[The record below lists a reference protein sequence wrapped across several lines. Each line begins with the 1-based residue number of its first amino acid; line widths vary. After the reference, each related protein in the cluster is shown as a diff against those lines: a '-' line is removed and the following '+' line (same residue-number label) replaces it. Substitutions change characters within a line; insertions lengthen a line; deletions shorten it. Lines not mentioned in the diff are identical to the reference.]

1 MKRLILTTSLIFLCF
16 CFLFPQEK
24 KPEKTQL
31 TLMDCMLKALENN
44 LDISVEAFRPDIS
57 EYSIRQSR
65 EYFMPQLSF
74 GYDNFS
80 YNQPSNWY
88 VEGDVYS
95 QKTDS
100 YSLNLEQNVITGGR
114 VTLSLSNST
123 TDTTRSLTIVNPTY
137 SSNLRLNFTQPL
149 LKNFGPNINRRDVKK
164 AQNQR
169 DISVFGLK
177 STIIQKVY
185 DVEEAYW
192 NLVMAIESLSVSE
205 YSLEHSREQ
214 LIKTKEA
221 ARIGAKTAIDVLSS
235 ETEVANWESN
245 IISARAQVESAEDR
259 LRKIMNLPVDASGL
273 SESILPTDKPLVEK
287 VEITFEEAL
296 KVAVKERPELS
307 SKQKEI
313 ENSNIDVS
321 YYKNQLLPQL
331 DLRFNMWYPG
341 QSGDLLIYE
350 GGSPYY
356 SGVVIGKIEG
366 SRGDSLKDVFDF
378 KYENWQISLDF
389 TIPLGNVLSRASL
402 AQARLQ
408 NDQKLLERER
418 LSKSVYN
425 EILEIFKELKN
436 NEKSMETSSRYRE
449 LMEKKLSAEEE
460 RHKLGL
466 VGSEWLF
473 RYQRD
478 FASARTSEIRAI
490 VNYKISVAK
499 LEKALG
505 INMKTKNLKFR
516 SYDF

>member
-1 MKRLILTTSLIFLCF
+1 
-16 CFLFPQEK
+16 
-24 KPEKTQL
+24 
-31 TLMDCMLKALENN
+31 
-44 LDISVEAFRPDIS
+44 
-57 EYSIRQSR
+57 
-65 EYFMPQLSF
+65 
-74 GYDNFS
+74 
-80 YNQPSNWY
+80 
-88 VEGDVYS
+88 
-95 QKTDS
+95 
-100 YSLNLEQNVITGGR
+100 
-114 VTLSLSNST
+114 
-123 TDTTRSLTIVNPTY
+123 
-137 SSNLRLNFTQPL
+137 
-149 LKNFGPNINRRDVKK
+149 
-164 AQNQR
+164 
-169 DISVFGLK
+169 
-177 STIIQKVY
+177 
-185 DVEEAYW
+185 
-192 NLVMAIESLSVSE
+192 MAIESLSVSE

-245 IISARAQVESAEDR
+245 IISARAQAESAEDR

-273 SESILPTDKPLVEK
+273 TESVLPTDKPLVEK

>member
-1 MKRLILTTSLIFLCF
+1 MKKIMVTMGLIFFCF
-16 CFLFPQEK
+16 GFLFPQEQ
-24 KPEKTQL
+24 KPEKISL
-31 TLMDCMLKALENN
+31 TLNECLLKALEDN

-57 EYSIRQSR
+57 EFSIRAFR
-65 EYFMPQLSF
+65 EYFLPQLSF
-74 GYDNFS
+74 GYENLS
-80 YNQPSNWY
+80 YNQPTNWY

-95 QKTDS
+95 RKTDS
-100 YSLNLEQNVITGGR
+100 YSINLEQNIITGGR

-123 TDTTRSLTIVNPTY
+123 TDTTRQLTIVNPTY
-137 SSNLRLNFTQPL
+137 SSNLILNFTQPL
-149 LKNFGPNINRRDVKK
+149 LKNFGPKINKREIKK

-192 NLVMAIESLSVSE
+192 TLVLAIESLSVSE
-205 YSLEHSREQ
+205 SSLENSKEQ
-214 LIKTKEA
+214 LRRTKEA

-259 LRKIMNLPVDASGL
+259 LRRIMNLPVDASGL
-273 SESILPTDKPLVEK
+273 SRSILPLDRPLVEK
-287 VEITFEEAL
+287 KEITFEEAL
-296 KVAVKERPELS
+296 KITLEERPDLAS
-307 SKQKEI
+307 NQKEV
-313 ENSNIDVS
+313 ENSSIDVS
-321 YYKNQLLPQL
+321 YSKNQLLPQL
-331 DLRFNMWYPG
+331 DLGFFLFYPG

-350 GGSPYY
+350 GDNPYT
-356 SGVVIGKIEG
+356 GNVIDKIKG
-366 SRGDSLKDVFDF
+366 SRSDSLKDVFNF
-378 KYENWQISLDF
+378 TYKNWQVRLDL
-389 TIPLGNVLSRASL
+389 TIPLGNIFSRASL

-408 NDQKLLERER
+408 KEQKLLERER
-418 LSKSVYN
+418 LNKSIYH

-436 NEKSMETSSRYRE
+436 NEKRMETSSRYRE
-449 LMEKKLSAEEE
+449 LMEKKLNAEGE
-460 RHKLGL
+460 RFRLGL

-478 FASARTSEIRAI
+478 FATAKTSEIRAI
-490 VNYKISVAK
+490 IEHKISVAK

-505 INMKTKNLKFR
+505 INLKTKNLRFR

>member
-1 MKRLILTTSLIFLCF
+1 MKRLILTVGLIFLCF
-16 CFLFPQEK
+16 CFLFSQEK

-31 TLMDCMLKALENN
+31 KLMDCMLKALENN

-65 EYFMPQLSF
+65 EYFLPQLSF
-74 GYDNFS
+74 GYEKLN

-137 SSNLRLNFTQPL
+137 SSVLRLNFTQPL
-149 LKNFGPNINRRDVKK
+149 LKNFGPKINRKDIKK

-169 DISVFGLK
+169 DITVFGLK

-185 DVEEAYW
+185 DVEDAYW
-192 NLVMAIESLSVSE
+192 TLVLAIESLSVSE
-205 YSLEHSREQ
+205 YSLEHSRKQ

-221 ARIGAKTAIDVLSS
+221 ARIGARTAIDVLSS
-235 ETEVANWESN
+235 ETEVTNWESS

-259 LRKIMNLPVDASGL
+259 LRKIMNLPVGASGL
-273 SESILPTDKPLVEK
+273 SSSIIPTDKPLVEK
-287 VEITFEEAL
+287 VQISFEEAL
-296 KVAVKERPELS
+296 KIAVKERPDLAS
-307 SKQKEI
+307 NQKEI
-313 ENSNIDVS
+313 ENSSIDVS
-321 YYKNQLLPQL
+321 YSKNQLLPQL

-341 QSGDLLIYE
+341 QSGDLLVYQNNN
-350 GGSPYY
+350 PYT
-356 SGVVIGKIEG
+356 GIIVDTIKG
-366 SRGDSLKDVFDF
+366 SRSDSLNDVFSLTYD
-378 KYENWQISLDF
+378 NWQVRLDF

-408 NDQKLLERER
+408 NEQKLLERER
-418 LSKSVYN
+418 LSKSIYN
-425 EILEIFKELKN
+425 EILEIYKELKN
-436 NEKSMETSSRYRE
+436 NEKSMKTSSRYRE

-490 VNYKISVAK
+490 VNYKISVAR

-505 INMKTKNLKFR
+505 ISLKTKNLKFR